1 MCLKQLSES
10 WMHKDVLMGLT
21 LSEIKFSLAKK
32 SDYIFSVCLDLRTYL
47 VKTVITKKWVK
58 EMG

>member
-47 VKTVITKKWVK
+47 VKTVITKN
-58 EMG
+58 